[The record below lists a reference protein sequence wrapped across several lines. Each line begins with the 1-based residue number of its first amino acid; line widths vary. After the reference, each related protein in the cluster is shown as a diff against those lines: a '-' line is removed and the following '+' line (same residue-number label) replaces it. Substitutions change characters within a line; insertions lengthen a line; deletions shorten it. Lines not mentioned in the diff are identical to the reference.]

1 MVRID
6 FLEKY
11 QKQSK
16 RDYIQRVVDHD
27 KAVSA
32 ETAKQWGYDYWDGDR
47 RYGYGGYSYD
57 GRWRPIAEHI
67 ARHYGLKAGQR
78 VLDVGCGK
86 AFLLYELTQ
95 TVPGLEVS
103 GIDISTYGLA
113 HAKQEMRPLLQ
124 EGNATELPWPDDSF
138 DLVISLNT
146 FHNLRIFD
154 LERAVREVER
164 VGRGAKWICVESWR
178 NEREKVNMLYWQL
191 TCAAFHDVEEWVYL
205 YDSWGYSGDYGF
217 IFFE

>member
-1 MVRID
+1 MARID

-27 KAVSA
+27 KADCA
-32 ETAKQWGYDYWDGDR
+32 EVAKQWGHDYWDGDR
-47 RYGYGGYSYD
+47 QYGYGGYTYD
-57 GRWRPIAEHI
+57 GRWRPIAEDI
-67 ARHYGLKAGQR
+67 ARHYNLEAGQR

-86 AFLLYELTQ
+86 AFLLYELTRV
-95 TVPGLEVS
+95 VPGLKIA
-103 GIDISTYGLA
+103 GIDVSDYGIE
-113 HAKQEMRPLLQ
+113 HAKEEVRPHLI
-124 EGNATELPWPDDSF
+124 EGDATELPWPDNSF

-164 VGRGAKWICVESWR
+164 VGRDAKWICVESWR
-178 NEREKVNMLYWQL
+178 NEHEKVNLLYWQL
-191 TCAAFHDVEEWVYL
+191 TCASFHDVDEWVWL
-205 YDSWGYSGDYGF
+205 YDNWGYTGDYGF